1 MEPPSPVDEKF
12 VGCGISKM
20 WHYCCILTT
29 TVNDMPTV
37 SDLTVWLVSL
47 DRQQRHLADS
57 SQCSR
62 RLSSHHSPRTQQ
74 K

>member
-1 MEPPSPVDEKF
+1 
-12 VGCGISKM
+12 M

-47 DRQQRHLADS
+47 DGQQRHLTH
-57 SQCSR
+57 
-62 RLSSHHSPRTQQ
+62 LSAPDAYPVSTATTSLDPSHTAEVVSG
-74 K
+74 